1 MPPVWIAVIAW
12 LVIINL
18 TAFAIFGIDKKR
30 AKKGQWRIPEKTLF
44 LSAILGG
51 SIGAILGMY
60 IFHHKTKHWYFQ
72 FGIPAIMI
80 VQIAA
85 VYWLSQKGVITL
97 PFAA

>member
-18 TAFAIFGIDKKR
+18 VAFAIFGIDKKR

-51 SIGAILGMY
+51 SVGAILGMY

-72 FGIPAIMI
+72 IGIPAILI
-80 VQIAA
+80 LQIAA
-85 VYWLSQKGVITL
+85 VYLLSAKGIITL
-97 PFAA
+97 PF

>member
-1 MPPVWIAVIAW
+1 MKVVFHH
-12 LVIINL
+12 IINL
-18 TAFAIFGIDKKR
+18 TAFAVFGIDKKR

-97 PFAA
+97 PFAP